1 MGKVKLLLAIAG
13 TLLVGQAGA
22 AADAGRGEQ
31 LYKRT
36 CQSCH
41 ATDPAARNVAGPRL
55 LGVVGRRAG
64 AVEGFRYTPAMS
76 SSGITWSRENLD
88 AYLANPRGKVP
99 GTAMLISVANP
110 TDRSDLLDYLETL
123 K

>member
-1 MGKVKLLLAIAG
+1 MRKTKLLITIAG
-13 TLLVGQAGA
+13 TLLLQQSGA
-22 AADAGRGEQ
+22 AADPGRGEQ

-41 ATDPAARNVAGPRL
+41 ATDAAARNVAGPRL
-55 LGVVGRRAG
+55 WGVVGRPAA
-64 AVEGFRYTPAMS
+64 AVEGFRYSPAMS

-99 GTAMLISVANP
+99 GTTMLISVANP
-110 TDRSDLLDYLETL
+110 TDRGDLLDYLETL